1 LTQQQQAEV
10 ETQRRVADLRTRFEQ
25 AIFRV
30 QAYVKDQGIKVPE
43 CFISYAWG
51 EPQHE
56 CWVERDLATDLQKAG
71 INVVLDKWE
80 NQRIGAS
87 VMRFIERIKQC
98 DKVIVVGTP
107 AYRKKYANKEIERG
121 FVVAVE
127 GDLMA
132 PRMLGMEAEKESVL
146 PVLLVGDV
154 KKSFPIW
161 LQSRVYADFR
171 NERDYFI
178 TAFDLILSLYSIS
191 HGNPAVADLRES
203 LRESEIGRGGG

>member
-1 LTQQQQAEV
+1 LLEGKYP
-10 ETQRRVADLRTRFEQ
+10 
-25 AIFRV
+25 FR
-30 QAYVKDQGIKVPE
+30 
-43 CFISYAWG
+43 ISYAWG
-51 EPQHE
+51 DKEQE
-56 CWVERDLATDLQKAG
+56 RWVERNLATDLQKAG
-71 INVVLDKWE
+71 INVVLDRWE

-87 VMRFIERIKQC
+87 VMRFIERIEQC

-107 AYRKKYANKEIERG
+107 AYRKKYANKKTERG
-121 FVVAVE
+121 FVVAAE
-127 GDLMA
+127 GNSMA

-178 TAFDLILSLYSIS
+178 TALDLILSVYGIS